1 MIIINT
7 SIRGY
12 IINNFK
18 NDKKDVL
25 RKAIEGSIKEQDEET
40 LPGMGVF
47 LEIIWSDSSEEQKE
61 EMLDIIMN
69 RLKNEKQNFGALL
82 RLSKV
87 IRQYMSFFEEP
98 LFSSNS

>member
-25 RKAIEGSIKEQDEET
+25 RKAIEGSIKEQDEGT

-69 RLKNEKQNFGALL
+69 RLKNEKQ
-82 RLSKV
+82 
-87 IRQYMSFFEEP
+87 
-98 LFSSNS
+98 

>member
-18 NDKKDVL
+18 NDKKEVL

-47 LEIIWSDSSEEQKE
+47 LEIIWNDSSEEQKE

-69 RLKNEKQNFGALL
+69 RLRNEKQ
-82 RLSKV
+82 
-87 IRQYMSFFEEP
+87 
-98 LFSSNS
+98 

>member
-18 NDKKDVL
+18 HDKKDVL

-69 RLKNEKQNFGALL
+69 RLKNEKQ
-82 RLSKV
+82 
-87 IRQYMSFFEEP
+87 
-98 LFSSNS
+98 

>member
-47 LEIIWSDSSEEQKE
+47 LEIIWNDSSEEQKE
-61 EMLDIIMN
+61 EMLDIIIN
-69 RLKNEKQNFGALL
+69 RLKNEKQ
-82 RLSKV
+82 
-87 IRQYMSFFEEP
+87 
-98 LFSSNS
+98 

>member
-7 SIRGY
+7 SIRSY

-47 LEIIWSDSSEEQKE
+47 LEIIWNDSSENQKE
-61 EMLDIIMN
+61 EMLNIIMN
-69 RLKNEKQNFGALL
+69 RLKNEK
-82 RLSKV
+82 K
-87 IRQYMSFFEEP
+87 
-98 LFSSNS
+98 